1 MGIVNPG
8 QYLVAGLD
16 NGRAAGGIKLPCTE
30 INLGAGTLDTDKG
43 VNGLLR
49 HQLAPDLEI
58 VDRPLG
64 LRSVKRIGGYFHLT
78 HAVTFDSV
86 IHFI

>member
-1 MGIVNPG
+1 VSIVNPR

-16 NGRAAGGIKLPCTE
+16 NGRAAGGIKLSGAE
-30 INLGAGTLDTDKG
+30 IHLCAGALDTDKG
-43 VNGLLR
+43 VNYLLR

-58 VDRPLG
+58 IDRPLG